1 MFSIR
6 KLELQAAVLTVRLK
20 CTILEEIN
28 FDTDKARFWT
38 DSKLTLSYMKNSFKR
53 FFGLQYESFI
63 QNKNRLQR

>member
-28 FDTDKARFWT
+28 IDTDKARFWT
-38 DSKLTLSYMKNSFKR
+38 DSKLTISYMKNSFKR

>member
-1 MFSIR
+1 MFRIR

-28 FDTDKARFWT
+28 IDTDKARFWT

-63 QNKNRLQR
+63 QNTNRLQR

>member
-1 MFSIR
+1 MFRIR

-53 FFGLQYESFI
+53 LFGLQYESFI